1 MKNEYD
7 LDSAITFFMVGL
19 GIGSVLAILFNP
31 KERFRLEGNKKEV
44 RSRGGT
50 GLQGQARVERR
61 IA

>member
-19 GIGSVLAILFNP
+19 GIGSVLALIFNP
-31 KERFRLEGNKKEV
+31 KERLRLEDSKQV
-44 RSRGGT
+44 RGWRGG
-50 GLQGQARVERR
+50 GLQGQERAERR